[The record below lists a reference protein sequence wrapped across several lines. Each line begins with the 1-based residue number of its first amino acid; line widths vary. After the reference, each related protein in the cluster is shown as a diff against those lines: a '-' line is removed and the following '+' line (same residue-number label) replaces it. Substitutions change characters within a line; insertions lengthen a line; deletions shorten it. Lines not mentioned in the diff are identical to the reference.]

1 MYCDHFCNN
10 KIWLTDSCWALFKNG
25 KSKEKKKIPKMLE
38 MLGVV
43 ASSRTYFLMT
53 ANISYTQ
60 LCFVPSFV
68 KSLGSRS

>member
-1 MYCDHFCNN
+1 MITSVIIKSGSLIH
-10 KIWLTDSCWALFKNG
+10 AGLFLKME
-25 KSKEKKKIPKMLE
+25 KVKKKKKIPKMLE

-68 KSLGSRS
+68 KSLGSRR

>member
-1 MYCDHFCNN
+1 MTSFVIIKSGSLIH
-10 KIWLTDSCWALFKNG
+10 AGLFLKME
-25 KSKEKKKIPKMLE
+25 KVKKKKKKIPKMLE

-60 LCFVPSFV
+60 LFFVPSFV